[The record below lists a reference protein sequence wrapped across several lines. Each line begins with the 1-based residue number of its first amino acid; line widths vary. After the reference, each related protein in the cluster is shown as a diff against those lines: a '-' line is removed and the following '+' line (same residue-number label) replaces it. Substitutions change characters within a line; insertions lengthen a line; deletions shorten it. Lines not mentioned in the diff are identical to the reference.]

1 MENPYKRKKEPELN
15 KQVIL
20 DAAAEIGATAD
31 WHQVTFQAI
40 ADKTGLS
47 KGGIIHHFRNK
58 EELLDELVRQSLAEL
73 TEWIQEEKKST
84 KKESS
89 SMLYLSFVVKKS
101 DDKHYQRVM
110 KIIMQAMLINDQY
123 RKGWDE
129 WFSSHI
135 DADIKGDANLN
146 NLIIALVA
154 DGLWYS
160 GNLGIY
166 NISKSKKQQIIEKLQ
181 HLQ

>member
-84 KKESS
+84 NKESS
-89 SMLYLSFVVKKS
+89 SMSYLRFVVKKS
-101 DDKHYQRVM
+101 DDLHYQRVM
-110 KIIMQAMLINDQY
+110 KIIMQAVLINEHY

-129 WFSSHI
+129 WFSSQM
-135 DADIKGDANLN
+135 DADIKGDENPN

-154 DGLWYS
+154 DGLWYA
-160 GNLGIY
+160 GNLGVY
-166 NISKSKKQQIIEKLQ
+166 NISKSKKQQIVDKLQ
-181 HLQ
+181 HL